1 MVNVLIVADSLTLN
15 IEYYSYL
22 MIFTIK
28 LNIQIG
34 EVKFSTTLLRCF
46 LH

>member
-15 IEYYSYL
+15 IEDYSYL
-22 MIFTIK
+22 MIFTVK

-34 EVKFSTTLLRCF
+34 EVKFSTTLMCCF